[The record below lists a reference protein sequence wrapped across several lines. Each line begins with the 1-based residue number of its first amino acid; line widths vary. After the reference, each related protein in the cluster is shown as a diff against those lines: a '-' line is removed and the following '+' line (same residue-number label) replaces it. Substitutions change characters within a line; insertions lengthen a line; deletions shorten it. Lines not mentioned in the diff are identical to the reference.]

1 MPEKS
6 QNNAE
11 IKLDLP
17 ESAPIGVFDSGI
29 GGLTVLNALIK
40 QFPQENF
47 IYLGD
52 TARLP
57 YGTKS
62 PETVVKYAESLTR
75 MLLPKKV
82 KAIVVACNTASAHA
96 LHAVAKLAAPIPVIG
111 MIDPTARAALAVT
124 KNNHIGVMATAGT
137 IRSKI
142 YETTLRTYAPDIRV
156 TSVACQMLVAL
167 AEEGWT
173 HGEIP
178 RLTLGNYLSEMF
190 CGPDK
195 PDTLILGC
203 THFPVF
209 TNLLYNILGDGVTLI
224 NSGEAASLALTAALP
239 VRNHGSRHAPQ
250 FYATDDP
257 VRFAAGAT
265 KFFHHP
271 VSQENISLIDL
282 TSENHF

>member
-1 MPEKS
+1 MPEKL

-11 IKLDLP
+11 INLDLP

-29 GGLTVLNALIK
+29 GGLTVLNALMNH
-40 QFPQENF
+40 FPQENF

-62 PETVVKYAESLTR
+62 PATVIKYAESLTR

-96 LHAVAKLAAPIPVIG
+96 LHAVEKLAAPVPVIG
-111 MIDPTARAALAVT
+111 MIEPTARAALAVA

-142 YETTLRTYAPDIRV
+142 YETTLRTLSPTV
-156 TSVACQMLVAL
+156 NVSSVACQMLVAL

-209 TNLLYNILGDGVTLI
+209 TDLLRDILGDSVTLI
-224 NSGEAASLALTAALP
+224 NSGEAASLCLNAALP
-239 VRNHGSRHAPQ
+239 VRNRGSRHAPQ

-257 VRFAAGAT
+257 ARFAAGAS
-265 KFFHHP
+265 KFFQMP
-271 VSQENISLIDL
+271 LSQGDITLVDITE
-282 TSENHF
+282 